1 MTNVASKFLNPA
13 FLDKLVDQ
21 FAAWSMTSGTRIILI
36 IIGAF
41 LILKFFYIIIGRIEK
56 LIESREREVIAAIET
71 EKRLATLGNLMRKA
85 ALIAVLLI
93 SLMMILREVG
103 MDIAPI
109 IAGAGIVGLAVGFG
123 AQNLVRDII
132 SGFFIIL
139 ENQIRVG
146 DVGEINGTGGLV
158 EEINLRTIVIRDLGG
173 IVHIFPNGTINTLSN
188 MSKGWS
194 RYLVD
199 VGVAYKENV
208 DDVMKVLGEIGDGL
222 SKDEHFGSLIL
233 EPLQILGVDDFGD
246 SQVTIKCM
254 IKTLPLKQWEVGR
267 ELRRRI
273 KNTFDEKGIEIPFPH
288 LSLYFGEASKPFNL
302 NVNQTDASK
311 PA

>member
-1 MTNVASKFLNPA
+1 MSNVTLKFLDPA
-13 FLDKLVDQ
+13 FLDQ
-21 FAAWSMTSGTRIILI
+21 FIAWSMTSGIRIVLI

-41 LILKFFYIIIGRIEK
+41 LVLKIFYIIIGRIEK
-56 LIESREREVIAAIET
+56 LIASREREFIAAIET
-71 EKRLATLGNLMRKA
+71 EKRLNTLGNLLRKV

-93 SLMMILREVG
+93 SIMMILREVG

-132 SGFFIIL
+132 SGFFIL
-139 ENQIRVG
+139 MENQIRVG
-146 DVGEINGTGGLV
+146 DIGIINGTGGLV
-158 EEINLRTIVIRDLGG
+158 EEINLRTIVIRDLEGT
-173 IVHIFPNGTINTLSN
+173 VHIFPNGTIETLSN
-188 MSKGWS
+188 RSKGWS
-194 RYLVD
+194 RYVID

-208 DDVMKVLGEIGDGL
+208 DDVMKVLSEIGDGL
-222 SKDEHFGSLIL
+222 SKDEQFGPLLL

-246 SQVTIKCM
+246 SDVTIKCM

-302 NVNQTDASK
+302 NVTQTDASK
-311 PA
+311 TG

>member
-1 MTNVASKFLNPA
+1 MSNVVSKLLNPA

-21 FAAWSMTSGTRIILI
+21 FAAWCLTSGIRIILI
-36 IIGAF
+36 IIGGF
-41 LILKFFYIIIGRIEK
+41 LVLKFFYIIIGRIEK
-56 LIESREREVIAAIET
+56 LIAGREREVIAAIET

-85 ALIAVLLI
+85 ALVAVVLT
-93 SLMMILREVG
+93 SLMMILKEVG

-132 SGFFIIL
+132 SGFFMIL

-173 IVHIFPNGTINTLSN
+173 VVHIFPNGTINTLSN

-194 RYLVD
+194 RYVVD

-208 DDVMKVLGEIGDGL
+208 DDVMKVLGEIGEGL
-222 SKDEHFGSLIL
+222 SNDQHFGPFIL

-273 KNTFDEKGIEIPFPH
+273 KNIFDEKGIEIPFPH
-288 LSLYFGEASKPFNL
+288 LSVYFGEASKPFN
-302 NVNQTDASK
+302 VNANTTDTSK
-311 PA
+311 AA